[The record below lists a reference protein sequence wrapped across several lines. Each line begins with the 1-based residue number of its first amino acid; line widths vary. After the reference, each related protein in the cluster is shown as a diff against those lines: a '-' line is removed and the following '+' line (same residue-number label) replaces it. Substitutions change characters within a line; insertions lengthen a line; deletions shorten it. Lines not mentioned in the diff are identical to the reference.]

1 MRYFNSH
8 IKDIQDGTD
17 EIIDI
22 QVKCNPKIFKFLL
35 RYCTVVTKEG
45 RVDIERH
52 PDLAISG

>member
-22 QVKCNPKIFKFLL
+22 QVKCNPTIFKFLL
-35 RYCTVVTKEG
+35 EYCTVVTHEG
-45 RVDIERH
+45 QVILSKH
-52 PDLAISG
+52 PKLAISG